1 MSYPRNQSI
10 FYKITSPQML
20 ADRLRV
26 TLDELNELCAATN
39 NYKRW
44 TDKKT
49 GRPIQEPKPKLDKV
63 HKRVALLLAKID
75 TPNYLHSAIRGR
87 SYITNA
93 SGHSVDT
100 GCVKIDVRKFYPSV
114 RSQAVHHFFLDRM
127 LCSGDVAG
135 ILTKLLTVD
144 GHLPTGSSSSP
155 ILSYFAY
162 EDMFDALHALA
173 VANGC
178 IMTVYVDD
186 VVFTGKGATR
196 GLLYAARR
204 IFASYRLHGHKTK
217 LFRPG
222 QPRIITGVAVTKDG
236 MRLPNKRQ
244 KGIGDDFATFDALP
258 NGRERLIVARRLTG
272 RLFEASQVDPSWRPK
287 AEVMAEER
295 NALQRFAK

>member
-1 MSYPRNQSI
+1 LSYPRNQSI

-26 TLDELNELCAATN
+26 TLDELNELCAASD

-44 TDKKT
+44 PDKKT
-49 GRPIQEPKPKLDKV
+49 GRPIQEPKPELDKI
-63 HKRVALLLAKID
+63 HKRVAALLAKME
-75 TPNYLHSAIRGR
+75 TPDYLHSAIKGK

-93 SGHSVDT
+93 SGHSVGT

-127 LCSGDVAG
+127 LCTGDVAG

-162 EDMFDALHALA
+162 EDMFEALA
-173 VANGC
+173 ALAKANGC

-186 VVFTGKGATR
+186 VVFTGTGATR
-196 GLLYAARR
+196 GLLYAARKV
-204 IFASYRLHGHKTK
+204 FASYRLYGHKTK

-222 QPRIITGVAVTKDG
+222 QPRIITGVAVTKEG
-236 MRLPNKRQ
+236 MKLPNKRQ
-244 KGIGDDFATFDALP
+244 RGIADDLATFDSLP
-258 NGRERLIVARRLTG
+258 NGREKLVVARRLTG
-272 RLFEASQVDPSWRPK
+272 RLFEASQIDPAWRSK
-287 AEVMAEER
+287 AEAMAAER
-295 NALQRFAK
+295 DSLQRIIN

>member
-26 TLDELNELCAATN
+26 TFDELNELCAATD

-63 HKRVALLLAKID
+63 HKRVAWLLAKIE
-75 TPNYLHSAIRGR
+75 TPDYLHSAIRGR

-93 SGHSVDT
+93 SGHSVDAC
-100 GCVKIDVRKFYPSV
+100 CVKIDVRKFYPSV

-162 EDMFDALHALA
+162 EDMFDALAKLA
-173 VANGC
+173 ASKGC
-178 IMTVYVDD
+178 VMTVYVDD
-186 VVFTGKGATR
+186 VVFTGIGATR
-196 GLLYAARR
+196 GLLYAARK
-204 IFASYRLHGHKTK
+204 IFSSYRLHGHKTK

-222 QPRIITGVAVTKDG
+222 QPRIITGVAVTKEG
-236 MRLPNKRQ
+236 MKLPNKRQ
-244 KGIGDDFATFDALP
+244 KGIAEDFAVFDGLP
-258 NGRERLIVARRLTG
+258 NGREKLMIARRLTG
-272 RLFEASQVDPSWRPK
+272 RLFEASQVDPSWRSK
-287 AEVMAEER
+287 AEMVAAQR
-295 NALQRFAK
+295 DALKCYDR

>member
-10 FYKITSPQML
+10 FYKVTSPKML

-26 TLDELNELCAATN
+26 TLDDLNELCAASD

-49 GRPIQEPKPKLDKV
+49 GRHIQEPKPKLDKV
-63 HKRVALLLAKID
+63 HRRVAALLAKID
-75 TPNYLHSAIRGR
+75 TPDYLHSAIKGR

-93 SGHSVDT
+93 SGHFVDT

-127 LCSGDVAG
+127 LCTGDVAG

-162 EDMFDALHALA
+162 EDMFEAFAALA
-173 VANGC
+173 EANGC

-186 VVFTGKGATR
+186 VVFTGIGATR
-196 GLLYAARR
+196 GLLYAARKV
-204 IFASYRLHGHKTK
+204 FACYRLYGHKTK

-222 QPRIITGVAVTKDG
+222 QPRIITGVAVTKEG
-236 MRLPNKRQ
+236 MKLPNRRQ
-244 KGIGDDFATFDALP
+244 KRIADDFATFDALP
-258 NGRERLIVARRLTG
+258 NGREKLIVARRLTG
-272 RLFEASQVDPSWRPK
+272 RLFEASQIDPAWRSK
-287 AEVMAEER
+287 AETMADER
-295 NALQRFAK
+295 DSLYRYAK

>member
-26 TLDELNELCAATN
+26 TLEELNELCAATD

-63 HKRVALLLAKID
+63 HKRVALLLAKIEAPD
-75 TPNYLHSAIRGR
+75 YLHSAIRGR

-93 SGHSVDT
+93 SGHSVDA

-155 ILSYFAY
+155 ILSFFAY
-162 EDMFDALHALA
+162 EDMFDALAKLA
-173 VANGC
+173 ASKGC
-178 IMTVYVDD
+178 VMTVYVDD
-186 VVFTGKGATR
+186 VVFTGIGATR
-196 GLLYAARR
+196 GLLYTARK
-204 IFASYRLHGHKTK
+204 IFSSYRLHGHKTK
-217 LFRPG
+217 VFRPG
-222 QPRIITGVAVTKDG
+222 QPRIITGVAVTKEG
-236 MRLPNKRQ
+236 MKLPNKRQ
-244 KGIGDDFATFDALP
+244 KGIAEDFAVFDALP
-258 NGRERLIVARRLTG
+258 NGREKLMIARRLTG
-272 RLFEASQVDPSWRPK
+272 RLFEASQVDPSWRSK
-287 AEVMAEER
+287 AEMVAAQR
-295 NALQRFAK
+295 DALECYNR

>member
-10 FYKITSPQML
+10 FYKVTSPQML

-26 TLDELNELCAATN
+26 TLDELNELCAALD

-63 HKRVALLLAKID
+63 HKRVAALLAKID
-75 TPNYLHSAIRGR
+75 TPDYLHSAIKGR

-93 SGHSVDT
+93 SGHSVNT

-127 LCSGDVAG
+127 LCTGDVAG

-162 EDMFDALHALA
+162 EDMFEALA
-173 VANGC
+173 ALAKANGC

-186 VVFTGKGATR
+186 VVFTGIGAKR
-196 GLLYAARR
+196 GLLYAARKV
-204 IFASYRLHGHKTK
+204 FAAFRLYGHKTK

-222 QPRIITGVAVTKDG
+222 QPRIITGVAVTKEG
-236 MRLPNKRQ
+236 MKLPNKRQ
-244 KGIGDDFATFDALP
+244 KSISDDYAAFEALLD
-258 NGRERLIVARRLTG
+258 GREKLQIARRLTG
-272 RLFEASQVDPSWRPK
+272 RLFEASQIDSAWRSR
-287 AEVMAEER
+287 AEAMAAER
-295 NALQRFAK
+295 DAMHRCAK